1 VPRQRDD
8 DDSTDG
14 NIPPLIVLLSV
25 IRPAVPLLQARGEL
39 ISATV
44 DTLLDHL
51 DRELCSGAKAIV
63 LDLSE
68 LSVLGVDAVPALA
81 DVAYRA
87 GEADVGLYVV
97 GTDVVEI
104 SLRIAGNLE
113 LFDVYCDVA
122 NAMAAIP
129 CAPRH
134 PGR

>member
-1 VPRQRDD
+1 M
-8 DDSTDG
+8 
-14 NIPPLIVLLSV
+14 
-25 IRPAVPLLQARGEL
+25 QARGEL

-97 GTDVVEI
+97 GIDVVQMA
-104 SLRIAGNLE
+104 LRIAGNLE
-113 LFDVYCDVA
+113 LFDLYRDVA
-122 NAMAAIP
+122 DAVAVIP
-129 CAPRH
+129 
-134 PGR
+134 